1 MNTEHS
7 SHKQAPYERILITG
21 GMGFFGW
28 NAANHFRRR
37 GLTPIVSSSSPTR
50 YPAEAGETSVYM
62 NILDRVSIEACLRH
76 YAPTLILHA
85 AAFSA
90 PLACEK
96 DPALAHEVNVIGTQ
110 NMIAMASEFD
120 IPLVFTSTDLVFNG
134 EKDVL
139 RSGFYT
145 EADTPDASIVYGKT
159 KIAAERCIQEQS
171 FGKWIIL
178 RSALMFG
185 QRVEW
190 ANGFPQFAVDL
201 LKSGKPTTLFTDQF
215 RTPAYIPDIT
225 EAIICLLRA
234 GRFGEIYHCGGAER
248 IDRVSFVQRY
258 CAVASV
264 ETTTIIACTMDDV
277 PDYTTKVLD
286 VSLSNE
292 KLLHSTAHISWQVT
306 PFETAFR
313 EMLL

>member
-1 MNTEHS
+1 M
-7 SHKQAPYERILITG
+7 YL
-21 GMGFFGW
+21 
-28 NAANHFRRR
+28 
-37 GLTPIVSSSSPTR
+37 
-50 YPAEAGETSVYM
+50 
-62 NILDRVSIEACLRH
+62 NILDRISIEACLRQ
-76 YAPTLILHA
+76 YAPTVILHA

-96 DPALAHEVNVIGTQ
+96 DPALAHEVNVVGTQ
-110 NMIAMASEFD
+110 NMIALAAEFD
-120 IPLVFTSTDLVFNG
+120 IPFVFISTDLVFNG

-139 RSGFYT
+139 QSGFYT
-145 EADTPDASIVYGKT
+145 EADTPDADIVYGKT
-159 KIAAERCIQEQS
+159 KIAAERCIQEQV

-185 QRVEW
+185 RRVEW

-215 RTPAYIPDIT
+215 RTPAYIPDIA
-225 EAIICLLRA
+225 EAMICLLRD
-234 GRFGEIYHCGGAER
+234 GRFGEVYHCGGAER

-264 ETTTIIACTMDDV
+264 DISNINACIMDDV
-277 PDYTTKVLD
+277 PNYTTKVRD

-292 KLLHSTAHISWQVT
+292 KLLRNTTYISWQVT

>member
-1 MNTEHS
+1 
-7 SHKQAPYERILITG
+7 
-21 GMGFFGW
+21 MGFFGW

-50 YPAEAGETSVYM
+50 YSAVVGETPVYM
-62 NILDRVSIEACLRH
+62 NILDRVSIEACLRQ
-76 YAPTLILHA
+76 YAPTVILHE

-96 DPALAHEVNVIGTQ
+96 DPALAHEVNVVGTQ

-145 EADTPDASIVYGKT
+145 EADTPDAEIVYGKT
-159 KIAAERCIQEQS
+159 KIAAEHCIQEQA

-185 QRVEW
+185 RRVEW

-215 RTPAYIPDIT
+215 RTPTYIPDIA

-258 CAVASV
+258 CAVGDVDISN
-264 ETTTIIACTMDDV
+264 IIACTMNDV
-277 PDYTTKVLD
+277 PNYTTKVRD

-292 KLLHSTAHISWQVT
+292 KLLRSTAHISWQVT

>member
-1 MNTEHS
+1 MNTEHN
-7 SHKQAPYERILITG
+7 SHKQALSARILITG

-28 NAANHFRRR
+28 NAANHFRRQ

-50 YPAEAGETSVYM
+50 YLTGAEETPVFM
-62 NILDRVSIEACLRH
+62 NILDRVSIEACLRQH
-76 YAPTLILHA
+76 TPTVILHA

-96 DPALAHEVNVIGTQ
+96 DPVLAHEVNVVGTQ
-110 NMIAMASEFD
+110 NMTAMAAEFD
-120 IPLVFTSTDLVFNG
+120 IPLVFISTDLVFNG
-134 EKDVL
+134 KKDVL
-139 RSGFYT
+139 QNGFYT
-145 EADTPDASIVYGKT
+145 EADPPDAEIVYGKT
-159 KIAAERCIQEQS
+159 KIAAERYIQEQA

-201 LKSGKPTTLFTDQF
+201 LKSGKPATLFTDQF
-215 RTPAYIPDIT
+215 RTPAYIPDIA

-234 GRFGEIYHCGGAER
+234 ERFGEIYHCGGAER
-248 IDRVSFVQRY
+248 IDRLSFVQRY
-258 CAVASV
+258 CAVAGVDISS
-264 ETTTIIACTMDDV
+264 IIACIMDDV
-277 PDYTTKVLD
+277 PNYTTKVRD

-292 KLLHSTAHISWQVT
+292 KLLRSTAHISWQAT
-306 PFETAFR
+306 PFETAFH